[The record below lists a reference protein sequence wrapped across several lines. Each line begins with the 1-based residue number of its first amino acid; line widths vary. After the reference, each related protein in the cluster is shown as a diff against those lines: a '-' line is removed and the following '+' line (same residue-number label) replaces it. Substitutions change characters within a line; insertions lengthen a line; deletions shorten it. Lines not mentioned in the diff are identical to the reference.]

1 MDILLF
7 IVLFTCRFVIMA
19 GTVVHIKSLK
29 NFTAFLSA
37 ITLHLSD
44 FRTSKIKDDVYF

>member
-1 MDILLF
+1 
-7 IVLFTCRFVIMA
+7 MA

-29 NFTAFLSA
+29 NLSAFLFA
-37 ITLHLSD
+37 ITLHLSY